1 MIGLGVVVG
10 VYEIVAAVTELRLG
24 FKTALEKYVMAER
37 LALVLITVA
46 AVGCLVAISLNP
58 NVAYHALVIAD
69 LTIVVTSILE
79 YMGTSTLTAGG
90 EKKADNH
97 YQR

>member
-58 NVAYHALVIAD
+58 NVAYHALVTTD
-69 LTIVVTSILE
+69 FTIVVTSILE

-90 EKKADNH
+90 
-97 YQR
+97 